1 MIETEELVCT
11 RIHMPYPNVRIPANM
26 RIAIGPPELAE
37 ALCRRGFF
45 ERVSPEIL
53 QKERE
58 ADAKTAAD
66 LADEKPKKAHKAGT
80 K

>member
-1 MIETEELVCT
+1 MIETVELVCK
-11 RIHMPYPNVRIPANM
+11 RIHMPYPNVRIRAND

-45 ERVSPEIL
+45 EKVAPEIIK
-53 QKERE
+53 QE
-58 ADAKTAAD
+58 AEAEA
-66 LADEKPKKAHKAGT
+66 PKKKG